1 MIRWSTASSAA
12 FLLENAA
19 RAAKSAVVIAM
30 INDVISEIRR
40 ASVIEPP
47 RT

>member
-1 MIRWSTASSAA
+1 MASSVA

-19 RAAKSAVVIAM
+19 RAAKTAVVIAM
-30 INDVISEIRR
+30 ITDVINKIRR

-47 RT
+47 PT